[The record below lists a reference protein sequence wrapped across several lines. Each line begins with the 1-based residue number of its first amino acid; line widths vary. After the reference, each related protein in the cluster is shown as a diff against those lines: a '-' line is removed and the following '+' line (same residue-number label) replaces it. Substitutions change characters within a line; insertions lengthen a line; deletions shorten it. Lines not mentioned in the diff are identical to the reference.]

1 MFILLGFA
9 LFYRVN
15 GVIAGC
21 MRYLSIQPEYYAVT
35 HSNLD
40 MDCVERHL
48 KDLLEGAVT
57 AWNVVADVTVSN
69 DRPEAQVSAD
79 DGIAIQVTCR
89 PGPTGGWQWV
99 LFRLN
104 GGIEQPQRR
113 LYPSVLT
120 MLRAL
125 REELAPEQRA
135 YGLVITPK
143 AGSL

>member
-1 MFILLGFA
+1 M
-9 LFYRVN
+9 
-15 GVIAGC
+15 
-21 MRYLSIQPEYYAVT
+21 T

-57 AWNVVADVTVSN
+57 AWDVVADITVSN
-69 DRPEAQVSAD
+69 DRPEAQVSVAD
-79 DGIAIQVTCR
+79 GTVIQVTCE

-99 LFRLN
+99 LSRLN
-104 GGIEQPQRR
+104 EEIEQPQRR

-125 REELAPEQRA
+125 REELAPEHRA
-135 YGLVITPK
+135 YGLVITSK
-143 AGSL
+143 ASGL